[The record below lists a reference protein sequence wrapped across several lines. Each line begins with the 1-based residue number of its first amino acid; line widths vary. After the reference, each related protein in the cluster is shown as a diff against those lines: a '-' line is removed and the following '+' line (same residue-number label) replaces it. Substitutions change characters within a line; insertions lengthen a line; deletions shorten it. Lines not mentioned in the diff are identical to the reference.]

1 MSVIPVLRP
10 AGWAAN
16 HPLIF
21 RQQLADHPQ
30 SPVVVYGRV
39 EGDDVHIQEAQSE
52 EELASLMPKYREEGL
67 AALRA
72 LDLAIAVEDVEGLKI
87 AFAQNHPLTA
97 ETILE
102 PEFMKQI
109 QEHLEATSIAVA
121 IPMRGFLLAVD
132 AERQEQVER
141 LGHVAAQMYRSGDGD
156 PITTALF
163 MLQDGEIV
171 AIAVMDEQ
179 EGEQPEA
186 DEGSFLQIG
195 QHKENG
201 NVLVAIGFDSL
212 ERFATMVVQ
221 TYQGILNHVAQSGFF
236 GGTIDYHIHP
246 GIMLKTDE
254 LVRVCETLCAQ
265 ELKPSPLIGLGKQV
279 QAKVRFLYEEEVIA
293 ETNEPGKTSGG
304 LYIA

>member
-1 MSVIPVLRP
+1 MSIIPILRP

-30 SPVVVYGRV
+30 SPVVAYGKL
-39 EGDDVHIQEAQSE
+39 EGEDVHIQEAQSE
-52 EELASLMPKYREEGL
+52 EELKVLLPKYQEESL
-67 AALRA
+67 AALRE
-72 LDLAIAVEDVEGLKI
+72 LDLDIVVEDVEGFKI
-87 AFAQNHPLTA
+87 AFVQNHPLTA

-102 PEFMKQI
+102 PGFMKQV
-109 QEHLEATSIAVA
+109 QEKLGAASIVVA
-121 IPMRGFLLAVD
+121 IPMQGFLLAVD
-132 AERQEQVER
+132 GDQQEQVER
-141 LGHVAAQMYRSGDGD
+141 LGHIAMQMYQSGESE
-156 PITTALF
+156 PITTSLF

-171 AIAVMDEQ
+171 AIAVMDEN
-179 EGEQPEA
+179 EGQQQS
-186 DEGSFLQIG
+186 DDGSFLQIG

-201 NVLVAIGFDSL
+201 NVLVAIGYDSY
-212 ERFATMVVQ
+212 ERFATTVVQ

-246 GIMLKTDE
+246 GIMPKTDE
-254 LVRVCETLCAQ
+254 LVQVCKALC
-265 ELKPSPLIGLGKQV
+265 EEDLKPSALVGVGNPV

-293 ETNEPGKTSGG
+293 ETSEPGKTPGG